1 MSTNSLIEWS
11 DFEKLDIRTGTIL
24 QAEELSNAIKP
35 AYKLLIDFGIL
46 GQKKSSAQIT
56 HLYQPHEL
64 IGMQITAVLNFSP
77 KQIGTFMSEC
87 LVLGVVGR
95 GGEVNLL
102 VPDKLSEN
110 GLKIG

>member
-1 MSTNSLIEWS
+1 MSTIPLIEWV

-24 QAEELSNAIKP
+24 QAEEFSSARKP
-35 AYKLLIDFGIL
+35 AYKLLIDFGHL

-56 HLYQPHEL
+56 DLYQPHEL
-64 IGMQITAVLNFSP
+64 IGMQITAVVNFKP
-77 KQIGTFMSEC
+77 KQIATFISEC

-95 GGEVNLL
+95 EGEVNLL